1 MKTPEEI
8 KKAAACCFDAESC
21 NTCPYIKER
30 CVEITTS
37 PTLIDD
43 MIALIEQLEA
53 QIPKWISVKDR
64 LPEEPGEYLA
74 STNEYVTVL
83 EYCDD
88 GEWRDIEGG
97 RYFVDAWMQ
106 KPEPPGVW
114 KLYPSEPEVKNG

>member
-1 MKTPEEI
+1 MKTPE
-8 KKAAACCFDAESC
+8 
-21 NTCPYIKER
+21 
-30 CVEITTS
+30 
-37 PTLIDD
+37 
-43 MIALIEQLEA
+43 
-53 QIPKWISVKDR
+53 KWINVKDR

>member
-8 KKAAACCFDAESC
+8 KYALTKCKDDMCACCTYQGDGD
-21 NTCPYIKER
+21 
-30 CVEITTS
+30 CVSQLCKDTHFY
-37 PTLIDD
+37 
-43 MIALIEQLEA
+43 IEQLEA
-53 QIPKWISVKDR
+53 KIPKWISVKDR